1 MNSTRWLAAGLIAV
15 SLIAGTFSDSVRR
28 NPALVL
34 GGYRVLSADFHV
46 HSFPLSWATLAP
58 WDTVLEAQRH
68 CLDAIA
74 ITGHNHV
81 WVAKIGSWFS
91 HLIGGPTVLVG
102 EEIVAPTYHLLAIGI
117 DHTIDWKQPAA
128 AAIEEVHRQ
137 GGVAIAAHPLFEY
150 WAAFDANAMS
160 KLDSAEVL
168 HPLAYVRP
176 AAYVQF
182 QQFYA
187 RARLTAIGDSDYHGL
202 GPLGMCP
209 ARRTHRSLRSR
220 RPKLRRSRF
229 DSSGWTR
236 LAIRGAPIRRTT
248 REYSRDPEQGQRD
261 GRTLRSGLVRLRSV
275 FIRENPWPGF
285 SPHPTCRFVSSPI
298 PTKIHLDTFHWS
310 DERFGL
316 LFTHR
321 SSDRPRL
328 GDPPPARPT
337 LPAQVWGFVATRSI
351 NTSYIAGCC
360 RRFCSW
366 ECAVSDMAN

>member
-28 NPALVL
+28 NPTLVL

-81 WVAKIGSWFS
+81 WVAKVGSWFS
-91 HLIGGPTVLVG
+91 HQIGGPTVLVG

-117 DHTIDWKQPAA
+117 DHTVDWKQPAA
-128 AAIEEVHRQ
+128 AAIDEVHRQ
-137 GGVAIAAHPLFEY
+137 GGVAIAPHPLFEY

-202 GPLGMCP
+202 GPLGMCRTYVF
-209 ARRTHRSLRSR
+209 ARDNSPSAIVDALRAGHTVVY
-220 RPKLRRSRF
+220 
-229 DSSGWTR
+229 D
-236 LAIRGAPIRRTT
+236 
-248 REYSRDPEQGQRD
+248 RD
-261 GRTLRSGLVRLRSV
+261 GRSYGDPDLIRLAGQDSRFEALRS
-275 FIRENPWPGF
+275 
-285 SPHPTCRFVSSPI
+285 
-298 PTKIHLDTFHWS
+298 
-310 DERFGL
+310 DE
-316 LFTHR
+316 
-321 SSDRPRL
+321 
-328 GDPPPARPT
+328 PPASILVT
-337 LPAQVWGFVATRSI
+337 LSRVSG
-351 NTSYIAGCC
+351 IAGL
-360 RRFCSW
+360 F
-366 ECAVSDMAN
+366 VLVLFV